1 MRLALNLSFLSLLL
15 GNILAYASE
24 TSSSGS
30 TSCTLKTVIVT
41 ETVYSTQGNPT
52 DTGGNQPSS
61 VESNK
66 PSGSSGNA
74 TPSGSSG
81 NAAPTNTGLPENLK
95 LKDPIVGCECGY
107 NVTSL
112 NVYFPYHYSLFF
124 NSLNA
129 LGKVN
134 WDDSQ
139 WLRNDGQLVQQ
150 TTKDGVGCKGKKD
163 NVYIDGSDLVLKVPK
178 DQKVSAEMDCAEIV
192 YKEKKITGG
201 IFETT
206 AKLNGVLGTAQ
217 TFRLNHSTTTGQD
230 EVDLMVYSSE
240 IDKIGMRNNNY
251 HVRYL
256 LIDQRQVAF
265 PDVKENDPREMY
277 SNYTIVWLDDT
288 TARYLNG
295 VKQDSP
301 TDYHLQKGESMAF
314 GINHWTDGDKGQ
326 TVGPPKD
333 KDALLRVLHVLMYY
347 KTEDVSKMSDLSN
360 NCQQKDIC
368 QV

>member
-251 HVRYL
+251 HV
-256 LIDQRQVAF
+256 AF

-301 TDYHLQKGESMAF
+301 TDYHLQKGENRRASQ
-314 GINHWTDGDKGQ
+314 GQ
-326 TVGPPKD
+326 GCVASSSSCLD
-333 KDALLRVLHVLMYY
+333 VLQDRRCVQD
-347 KTEDVSKMSDLSN
+347 E
-360 NCQQKDIC
+360 
-368 QV
+368 